1 MTVVYWELL
10 PDVQV
15 CQGPTRAHC
24 TQHTVRPGLREPIV
38 AEAADRRK
46 EAAISRLLKPPVP
59 NSSKPLLLAQGLL
72 AITFGMFWILNQGGL
87 KGFWLMWM
95 NEPRDA

>member
-46 EAAISRLLKPPVP
+46 EAAISRLLKPPSQTALSP
-59 NSSKPLLLAQGLL
+59 S
-72 AITFGMFWILNQGGL
+72 
-87 KGFWLMWM
+87 FWL
-95 NEPRDA
+95 RAC